1 MTKRK
6 RKDNPSAGT
15 RAGEP
20 KNAKTKHAQKNAVSK
35 SSNAG
40 KRSGRGANKAAQPA
54 PSAAPAGVKPA
65 LSAERGKV
73 QIGGT
78 IKTQDKFLPHNPAK
92 VQELKGKR
100 WVVVID
106 KNTNEELA
114 VVRLTD
120 EKQPNTT
127 ELPTYKKGNK
137 RKTFFKHFV
146 EITDNEGKAIRV
158 DGKKFSKNAA
168 KYNLSKEE
176 LNIVQAVVRAHCKQ
190 AKSNKEKL
198 KNLKSKK

>member
-1 MTKRK
+1 MAEQKKAR
-6 RKDNPSAGT
+6 RSSAGKKSKST
-15 RAGEP
+15 SSATQRSQATSSNSGV
-20 KNAKTKHAQKNAVSK
+20 KNRSQRSERTPGAKAVPIGRTVKTK
-35 SSNAG
+35 
-40 KRSGRGANKAAQPA
+40 
-54 PSAAPAGVKPA
+54 
-65 LSAERGKV
+65 
-73 QIGGT
+73 
-78 IKTQDKFLPHNPAK
+78 DKYLPHDPKK
-92 VQELKGKR
+92 VQELKDKR

-146 EITDNEGKAIRV
+146 EIEDSEGKAIRI
-158 DGKKFSKNAA
+158 DGEKFIANASK
-168 KYNLSKEE
+168 YDLSKEE
-176 LNIVQAVVRAHCKQ
+176 INIVQSIVRAHSKQ

-198 KNLKSKK
+198 KKLKSRK